1 MAHIIIKN
9 DGSIDGTK
17 IFIDGKE
24 VKGICRV
31 EFMQQGGKFP
41 VVRFEAIAD
50 SISIDTCMIPELP
63 EIYKPFYRK
72 IELSANDSA
81 ITAEKEIIS
90 LMREQR
96 KAKKSVKHNLSVRV

>member
-24 VKGICRV
+24 VEGICRV
-31 EFMQQGGKFP
+31 EFIHQGGKFP
-41 VVRFEAIAD
+41 VVRFEMTAD
-50 SISIDTCMIPELP
+50 SISIDTCIIPELT

-72 IELSANDSA
+72 IEPSDND
-81 ITAEKEIIS
+81 KEIAIA
-90 LMREQR
+90 MREQR
-96 KAKKSVKHNLSVRV
+96 EFENFIKEFIKDNSSVRV

>member
-9 DGSIDGTK
+9 DGSIDGTT

-24 VKGICRV
+24 VEGICRV
-31 EFMQQGGKFP
+31 EFIHQGGKFP

-72 IELSANDSA
+72 IEPSANDS
-81 ITAEKEIIS
+81 ITTID
-90 LMREQR
+90 
-96 KAKKSVKHNLSVRV
+96 

>member
-31 EFMQQGGKFP
+31 EFMHQGGKFP
-41 VVRFEAIAD
+41 VVRFETIAD
-50 SISIDTCMIPELP
+50 SISVDTSMIPELP
-63 EIYKPFYRK
+63 EIYRPFYRK
-72 IELSANDSA
+72 IEPSANDS
-81 ITAEKEIIS
+81 ITTID
-90 LMREQR
+90 
-96 KAKKSVKHNLSVRV
+96 